1 MATGYLGL
9 AQKFDEPLSAIAQ
22 FSGAIL
28 ITQGMGNI
36 FWGFVPV
43 VFEY

>member
-22 FSGAIL
+22 FSGAI
-28 ITQGMGNI
+28 TQGMGNI
-36 FWGFVPV
+36 FWGFVPII
-43 VFEY
+43 FEY

>member
-9 AQKFDEPLSAIAQ
+9 AQKFDKPLSAIAQ
-22 FSGAIL
+22 YSGGIL

-36 FWGFVPV
+36 FGGYQSLFPH
-43 VFEY
+43 